1 MYKSNTDKILR
12 ALVHEV
18 RNTMNWSPAAD
29 GIDMEE
35 TKVPNLHHKFV
46 ITSDAVESVRGHMR
60 LPEPIIQKVMWI
72 GHDVVYITSKAEC
85 IPEHILL
92 P

>member
-18 RNTMNWSPAAD
+18 PNTMNWSPAAD

-35 TKVPNLHHKFV
+35 TKVLNIHHKFV
-46 ITSDAVESVRGHMR
+46 ITSDAVESVGGRMR
-60 LPEPIIQKVMWI
+60 LPEPMVQKVMWI
-72 GHDVVYITSKAEC
+72 GQDVVYITSKAEC
-85 IPEHILL
+85 IPEHMLL